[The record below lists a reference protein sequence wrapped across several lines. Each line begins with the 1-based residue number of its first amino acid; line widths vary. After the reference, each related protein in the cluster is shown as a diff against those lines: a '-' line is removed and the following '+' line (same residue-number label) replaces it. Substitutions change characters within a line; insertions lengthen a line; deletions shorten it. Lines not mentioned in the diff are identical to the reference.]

1 MELFGIPI
9 RLASRDEILARVR
22 SFLSEPGFHRIATVN
37 PEFLVL
43 ADRNPGFKL
52 ALLSADLCVADG
64 VGIVLAGFLHGQK
77 VTRFPGA
84 DLLLEILSIAEQ
96 DGQTV
101 FLAIKKDGLSSY
113 KEIHDALLK
122 KYPRLIVTGQDIDP
136 AEFGNWK
143 LVIGNSTIVLCN
155 FGTPQQEIFLE
166 KLRTYCGETRLVVG
180 VGGSLD
186 YLTGKQKR
194 APKLF
199 RALGLEW
206 LWRLSLQPKRWK
218 RIFTAVITFPF
229 LVLGKTLK
237 NAIIK
242 P

>member
-64 VGIVLAGFLHGQK
+64 VGIVLAGWLHGEK

-84 DLLLEILSIAEQ
+84 DLIEHILKFAEQ
-96 DGQTV
+96 DHRSV
-101 FLAIKKDGLSSY
+101 YLALRKDGLSSY
-113 KEIHDALLK
+113 KAVKQALLEK
-122 KYPRLIVTGQDIDP
+122 FPQLFLVTDLSQ
-136 AEFGNWK
+136 AA
-143 LVIGNSTIVLCN
+143 VVLCSY
-155 FGTPQQEIFLE
+155 GAPEQEIYLE
-166 KLRTYCGETRLVVG
+166 SLRLPYPAIRLVMG

-206 LWRLSLQPKRWK
+206 LWRLILQPKRYQ
-218 RIFTAVITFPF
+218 RISTAVVTFPF